1 MIASSAHDAG
11 AHPPGARLAAITPG
25 RSLPWA
31 PVPALPGPALVLAW
45 ARASLTRLAAHRP
58 ELDGINVFPVADADT
73 GTNLLLTMRAA
84 VDARG
89 GRRRTGRDSPRP
101 SRAARSWER
110 AATPG

>member
-1 MIASSAHDAG
+1 M
-11 AHPPGARLAAITPG
+11 RG
-25 RSLPWA
+25 RWLPWA

-73 GTNLLLTMRAA
+73 GTNLLLTMRSA
-84 VDARG
+84 VDAAEAADRSRRG
-89 GRRRTGRDSPRP
+89 SPRR
-101 SRAARSWER
+101 SRAARSSGR